1 MCYTSQPCR
10 WIFLR
15 RQQIV
20 KIKFPFSFRSHPIS
34 DLQAGPPSAPH
45 FLLETGFLKYGFS
58 QAHAGTTDLPQE
70 FLLLSA
76 LFFFNLSYNI
86 LRSHYFL
93 CSFSFPWEPSTCLSS
108 PSHWFGSKLSWL
120 EGWMN
125 GWMDESQSDLKSIWW
140 VPLYVDSPFLLK
152 IHF

>member
-1 MCYTSQPCR
+1 MCHTSQPCR

-20 KIKFPFSFRSHPIS
+20 KIKFPLAFGLILLVTFKLALPPLLTFSLRQGFLSMASVRPMLELQTCLRSSCCFQLFSFS
-34 DLQAGPPSAPH
+34 
-45 FLLETGFLKYGFS
+45 
-58 QAHAGTTDLPQE
+58 
-70 FLLLSA
+70 
-76 LFFFNLSYNI
+76 NLSYNI

-108 PSHWFGSKLSWL
+108 PSHWFGSKPSWL

-125 GWMDESQSDLKSIWW
+125 GWMDESQSDLKSLWW
-140 VPLYVDSPFLLK
+140 VPLYVDSLFLLK